1 MLGGAVVNTVGVVTG
16 AGRGMGLEC
25 ARRMNS
31 MVDTLFL
38 VDRDETAATAA
49 AAELSVCGEA
59 VIQPVV
65 LDITDV
71 DGLDRLAIRVGESGS
86 LRAVAHVA
94 GISPTMADWR
104 EIFAVDLIATARLAA
119 ALRPLTVPGTAWVAF
134 ASMAPVIGGV
144 QLDAATAA
152 VLDDPLSE
160 HFFERIRQSVGADI
174 EHPGVAYAIAKSGV
188 MLFVKR
194 EAVRLGPLGGRIC
207 SVSPGLI
214 DTPQGRQE
222 AADNPRMGAWVQ
234 QTPVGRLGRAEE
246 VAAVATFVLSDE
258 ASFMSGVDLL
268 VDGGVCAA
276 VGELDDSRSS

>member
-1 MLGGAVVNTVGVVTG
+1 MLGGAIVSTVGVVTG

-25 ARRMNS
+25 ARRMTS
-31 MVDTLFL
+31 MVDTLLL
-38 VDRDETAATAA
+38 VDRDETTATAA
-49 AAELSVCGEA
+49 AAELSARGDAA
-59 VIQPVV
+59 VHPYV

-71 DGLDRLAIRVGESGS
+71 DALDRLATRVGESGS

-94 GISPTMADWR
+94 GISPTMADWKT
-104 EIFAVDLIATARLAA
+104 IFAVDLIGTARLAA

-144 QLDAATAA
+144 QIDAATAV

-160 HFFERIRQSVGADI
+160 HFFERIHQSVGPRI
-174 EHPGVAYAIAKSGV
+174 EHPGAAYAIAKLGV
-188 MLFVKR
+188 KQFVQR

-222 AADNPRMGAWVQ
+222 AADNPRMGGWVE
-234 QTPVGRLGRAEE
+234 QTPVGRLGRADE
-246 VAAVATFVLSDE
+246 VAAVATFALSDE
-258 ASFMSGVDLL
+258 ASFLNGVDLL

-276 VGELDDSRSS
+276 VGGAR